1 LIAQLQEEGM
11 VLIDKRGM
19 EITDMHTLSVL
30 VGTACHALVSLNNK
44 ILAGGVCRQQ
54 LIIR

>member
-30 VGTACHALVSLNNK
+30 AGTACHALVSLNNK